1 MQIALR
7 RGMRSKKIKWKE
19 CHTDDLY
26 KYYFKNVREGA
37 SAFQKRENN
46 NIEIYPVTV

>member
-7 RGMRSKKIKWKE
+7 REMCSKKIKWKE

-26 KYYFKNVREGA
+26 KYYFKNVCEGVH
-37 SAFQKRENN
+37 AFQKRENN
-46 NIEIYPVTV
+46 K